1 MADSRK
7 PKANMLNRILY
18 TLKLKKRP
26 DVDRTRVMKSFPVRN
41 QLITWE
47 IDDKGEAS
55 LVVPQ
60 KDKLWVRLASKLFM
74 LPNKRVI
81 VLDSI
86 GTYVWQMCDGKHTIS
101 QIIKSVQNQYQFT
114 RKEAETSLFTFMQQL
129 GKRNFIGFAIPQQDT
144 SAMSEP
150 EPAKPGFLGSLLRR

>member
-1 MADSRK
+1 MINK
-7 PKANMLNRILY
+7 LLY

-26 DVDRTRVMKSFPVRN
+26 DVDRTQVMKSFPVRN

-60 KDKLWVRLASKLFM
+60 KDKLWVRLTSKLFM

-101 QIIKSVQNQYQFT
+101 QIIKSVQNQYQLT

-129 GKRNFIGFAIPQQDT
+129 GKRNFIGFAIPQQNAST
-144 SAMSEP
+144 AP
-150 EPAKPGFLGSLLRR
+150 EPAKPGLLGFLQRR